1 MSSDNAPIGFA
12 LVMAAG
18 ASTGIGAA
26 VVFNQKLVE
35 LASKQVLAAGLGLSA
50 GVMLYVSFVE
60 IFGKSLGGFQDS
72 GYSEEDAYLCAT
84 VCFFAGVLMM
94 KLVDKLVHM
103 LDPDIDCCAGAGC
116 TDLQQQTDSNAQ
128 GNGKPEALAS
138 SDSAAKDPSQ
148 EGANTNDVSLE
159 ASADHK
165 PEATKASDKKL
176 KRMGLNTALAIAI
189 HNFPEGLA
197 TFVATVDDPA
207 VGATLAIAIAIHNI
221 PEGLCVSV
229 PVFYST
235 GHRWKAFGWGVLSGI
250 SEPIGALLGW
260 VILMNAMT
268 DAVYGIL
275 FGIVAGMMVAI
286 VLHELL
292 PTAHR
297 YDPKDVW
304 VTNSV
309 IAGMMIMSASLVMF
323 LY

>member
-1 MSSDNAPIGFA
+1 
-12 LVMAAG
+12 
-18 ASTGIGAA
+18 
-26 VVFNQKLVE
+26 
-35 LASKQVLAAGLGLSA
+35 
-50 GVMLYVSFVE
+50 
-60 IFGKSLGGFQDS
+60 
-72 GYSEEDAYLCAT
+72 
-84 VCFFAGVLMM
+84 M
-94 KLVDKLVHM
+94 KLIDKVVHM
-103 LDPDIDCCAGAGC
+103 LDPEIECNEIPCIEPGSNQPENASSQPAGEGTQVQDVTVQTPA
-116 TDLQQQTDSNAQ
+116 DLQ
-128 GNGKPEALAS
+128 
-138 SDSAAKDPSQ
+138 
-148 EGANTNDVSLE
+148 
-159 ASADHK
+159 
-165 PEATKASDKKL
+165 KASDQKNDKKL

-235 GHRWKAFGWGVLSGI
+235 GHRRKAFGWGVLSGI